1 MGIIP
6 SEQLTLYSS
15 GVKKLDASVFS
26 LLMLFDNDRDDLTTS
41 EEVIDAIED
50 IEYFLNKIKTSLLP
64 VNGWAVILK
73 RRNSQQFSQD
83 DE

>member
-41 EEVIDAIED
+41 EEVIDAIASKRMGC
-50 IEYFLNKIKTSLLP
+50 YPQTS
-64 VNGWAVILK
+64 
-73 RRNSQQFSQD
+73 
-83 DE
+83 

>member
-73 RRNSQQFSQD
+73 RRNSQ
-83 DE
+83 

>member
-64 VNGWAVILK
+64 VNGRAVILK
-73 RRNSQQFSQD
+73 RRNSQ
-83 DE
+83 

>member
-15 GVKKLDASVFS
+15 GVKKLDASLFS

-73 RRNSQQFSQD
+73 RRNSQ
-83 DE
+83 